1 MIGWSIL
8 RDGWWSSRETPER
21 SLEDVIWMR
30 YFPHEKMYKQ
40 KLYLVT
46 MMKRN
51 PQPRPKP
58 FQINLYQ
65 TLPQPQTFRPSQYE
79 NAHFFPATYATL
91 ASLSPRACW
100 QPVESSTTSPEI
112 FQTMLREVE
121 SNLYAIQPRVV
132 TLRTRMFVWFCLY
145 ICGEEIFLKTGWN
158 VSFMDRYLDIIWQY
172 LFCIDSDVHRCG
184 AKDRQ
189 NYLSW
194 NEFEYDMFVVS
205 QLICIPESK
214 IKQSGRVFWFVF
226 CSTIF
231 SHNFPGSLQVGDV
244 AMCC

>member
-1 MIGWSIL
+1 
-8 RDGWWSSRETPER
+8 
-21 SLEDVIWMR
+21 
-30 YFPHEKMYKQ
+30 
-40 KLYLVT
+40 
-46 MMKRN
+46 MMKRT

-112 FQTMLREVE
+112 FQTTLREVE

-132 TLRTRMFVWFCLY
+132 TLQTRMFVWFCLY
-145 ICGEEIFLKTGWN
+145 ICGEDIFLKTGWN
-158 VSFMDRYLDIIWQY
+158 VSFIDRYLDIIWQY

-214 IKQSGRVFWFVF
+214 IKQNGRVFWFVF
-226 CSTIF
+226 VAPFCPIIFLITAGWGCRYVLLKDYVKSAKVGKRHGST
-231 SHNFPGSLQVGDV
+231 HLKRDAWNFGW
-244 AMCC
+244 